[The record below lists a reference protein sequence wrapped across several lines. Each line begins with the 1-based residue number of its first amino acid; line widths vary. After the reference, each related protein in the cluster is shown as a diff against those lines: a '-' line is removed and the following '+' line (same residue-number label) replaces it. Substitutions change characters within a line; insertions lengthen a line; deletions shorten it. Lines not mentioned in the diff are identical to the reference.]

1 MKDNLMA
8 EKYNLKEMLSYMRPE
23 GSSAQTRFCN
33 RYLLPTFGTPDIF
46 GNYVK
51 IIGDKP
57 PVAFMAHHDTV
68 HKFSGKQIVTD
79 AGGFFS
85 VQGAIS
91 NCLGADCTTG
101 VYIILKMIEAKVPG
115 VYVVHAAEEVGCIGS
130 AGMVA
135 GNPDWIKHVRY
146 AISFDR
152 MGYSS
157 VITHQMGRR
166 TCSDAFADSLCDI
179 LGMSYEKDAGGVYTD
194 SNEYRSVIPECTNI
208 SVGYFSQHTKVERQ
222 DKVFLKKLVNTLI
235 KADWDNLVESRDPSV
250 EEYDD
255 STWTNYRYSGYWS
268 GYDMEE
274 RYDSKPVDMGP
285 IKKRDNFTQFQDT
298 RDMMDIIKES
308 PLEIAL
314 LLRDIGYDAYDLVD
328 EVVKYNSAIENNDD
342 PIAF

>member
-1 MKDNLMA
+1 MA
-8 EKYNLKEMLSYMRPE
+8 DKYNLKEMLSYMRPE

-33 RYLLPTFGTPDIF
+33 RYLRPVFGTPDIF
-46 GNYVK
+46 GNYTK
-51 IIGDKP
+51 IIGKKP
-57 PVAFMAHHDTV
+57 SIAFMAHHDTV

-79 AGGFFS
+79 TGNFYS

-130 AGMVA
+130 SGLVA
-135 GNPDWIKHVRY
+135 GNPDWIKHVRF

-179 LGMSYEKDAGGVYTD
+179 LGMAYKKDKGGVYTD
-194 SNEYRSVIPECTNI
+194 SNEYRKVIPECTNI
-208 SVGYFSQHTKVERQ
+208 SVGYFSQHTKAERQ
-222 DKVFLKKLVNTLI
+222 DKFFVGRLVETLI
-235 KADWDNLVESRDPSV
+235 NADWSKLIESRDHNAP

-255 STWTNYRYSGYWS
+255 WGYGYRSSGYWS
-268 GYDMEE
+268 NYDLSEE
-274 RYDSKPVDMGP
+274 YDDRPNPVTMGT
-285 IKKRDNFTQFQDT
+285 KQKDKFTHFQDI
-298 RDMMDIIKES
+298 RDMMDIIKEN
-308 PLEIAL
+308 PMEVAL
-314 LLRDIGYDAYDLVD
+314 LLRDIGYDGYDLID
-328 EVVKYNSAIENNDD
+328 EVFKYTSKGNDFD
-342 PIAF
+342 DEVSF

>member
-1 MKDNLMA
+1 MA

-33 RYLLPTFGTPDIF
+33 RYLKPVFGKPDIF
-46 GNYVK
+46 GNYTK

-57 PVAFMAHHDTV
+57 DIAFMAHHDTV
-68 HKFSGKQIVTD
+68 HKFSGKQVVTD
-79 AGGFFS
+79 ENGHYT
-85 VQGAIS
+85 VKGAIS

-135 GNPDWIKHVRY
+135 GNPDWIKHVRF

-179 LGMSYEKDAGGVYTD
+179 LGMSYKKDTGGVYTD
-194 SNEYRSVIPECTNI
+194 SNEYRKVIPECTNI
-208 SVGYFSQHTKVERQ
+208 SVGYFSQHTKLERQ
-222 DKVFLKKLVNTLI
+222 DKYFVEKLVETLI
-235 KADWDNLVESRDPSV
+235 NADWSKLVESRDHTGP

-255 STWTNYRYSGYWS
+255 WGCGYSRMGYWS
-268 GYDMEE
+268 NYDLNEE
-274 RYDSKPVDMGP
+274 YDERPGPVTMGSA
-285 IKKRDNFTQFQDT
+285 KKDKFTQFQDI
-298 RDMMDIIKES
+298 RDMMDIIKEN
-308 PLEIAL
+308 PMEVAL
-314 LLRDIGYDAYDLVD
+314 LLRDIGYDGYDLID
-328 EVVKYNSAIENNDD
+328 EVFKYASKSDNIDD
-342 PIAF
+342 EIAF